1 MAEAPNGV
9 IVEPKPSRKGATPL
23 RGVAKAAVPLLA
35 LGVTFGVGAVADQ
48 GGLRPVAVSAAGETP
63 TPTPTPDSLLA
74 KIEAQKAHNAALAT
88 QVAVAEKTKNDQAT
102 KVADL
107 NKAQN
112 EFNAL
117 QDRLTAAR
125 NPVLSPPDR
134 ATATR
139 QAQLSEQ
146 ATRIANADAVS
157 TRVRGEA
164 AATSTSAAAT
174 ATRASDIARAT
185 VTENAII
192 NREQARKKETKD
204 MLKTL
209 LGWFGLSGGAI
220 GVGAAVKYRG
230 VLKNR
235 ILTPIKKFFN
245 F

>member
-1 MAEAPNGV
+1 M
-9 IVEPKPSRKGATPL
+9 
-23 RGVAKAAVPLLA
+23 
-35 LGVTFGVGAVADQ
+35 
-48 GGLRPVAVSAAGETP
+48 
-63 TPTPTPDSLLA
+63 
-74 KIEAQKAHNAALAT
+74 AT
-88 QVAVAEKTKNDQAT
+88 QVAVAEKTQNDQVT

-107 NKAQN
+107 NKAYS

-117 QDRLTAAR
+117 RDRLIAAR

-157 TRVRGEA
+157 TRVRGE
-164 AATSTSAAAT
+164 AAAT